1 MDALLAS
8 ANACKLASTVSP
20 FTKFEVC
27 EMLPYNITNTPLE
40 LGRTRAGVATQ
51 QLVSTEKT
59 TGGSLPRP
67 MTCSDGSALVNRNNT
82 KKEKNQVIPW
92 LLHLILALHK
102 PWAPLTSDLRRIS
115 DAISVHS
122 A

>member
-1 MDALLAS
+1 MVQWQLRELA
-8 ANACKLASTVSP
+8 
-20 FTKFEVC
+20 
-27 EMLPYNITNTPLE
+27 
-40 LGRTRAGVATQ
+40 
-51 QLVSTEKT
+51 
-59 TGGSLPRP
+59 
-67 MTCSDGSALVNRNNT
+67 TCGKHCSALVNRNNT